1 MERGFLMTFLY
12 KSLETFE
19 FTYGGEYPVV
29 RTIMMGERVRGYIC
43 IDNLGDE
50 SYVPSSA
57 GIVY

>member
-1 MERGFLMTFLY
+1 MTFLY

-19 FTYGGEYPVV
+19 FTYGGEYEVV
-29 RTIMMGERVRGYIC
+29 RIVMAGERVRGYIC

-50 SYVPSSA
+50 TYVPASA